1 MKTKDKNEQENNNS
15 DYVSKL
21 QEVFEY
27 YCQYG
32 ERLNSKILKSHKFIK
47 LFRES
52 GLMDKRLDTT
62 RLEII
67 YKSIN
72 KNNQMNFEQFL
83 NSLLKIASYKYDL
96 TDKKDI
102 KKATQK
108 IIYENL
114 FSLYYSITNN
124 NSFINDINPNQTN
137 VDFNLTFTNK
147 KFENILYTDLF
158 KEILI
163 QVVPVLFD
171 IYRTFF
177 TNETSISD
185 DLNYIKNTSLKNYF
199 TLIKNLEII
208 PQLLSK
214 STCYQIYKYETNNP
228 NSDESIKNNQN
239 FYFEICQKIDFLS
252 MNTFERSNKNIFGK
266 YFIFFKFLR
275 VLIKMSQITFE
286 RIFNNGYHNDNGENI
301 NITKMKPEEMFI
313 LFLQKIEQSDGFSN
327 FTKISNVTHN
337 YKTTTI
343 IPPNFSA
350 KFEMNN
356 FDKEEKQNQN
366 NSQMEKEEKI
376 DIYKKLDAYEPK
388 YINYINEV
396 YGKDLLNLYKTIVSF
411 GDQFNFQYMKSKA
424 FLKFLADSNLIKDK
438 NHNFGLKLNDIDI
451 FFIKMCLLMK
461 NNEYYLKNNK
471 TKKNNITVN
480 VSYGEIDYPTFI
492 ISIEILS
499 RLLFNNLPVKQAI
512 DTLIVDYIL
521 NNKEIYNNK
530 INEIEEKIE
539 NLKELQN
546 NQEMIEILQTVH
558 KAFYPLFIFYTKENE
573 GLMSIENFLKFTKDF
588 EIFPFLIGKAKL
600 NSFYNGISQYSM
612 YGKKG
617 NALIEHSLFVDLIAL
632 MALEMNYP
640 NPQPSPVEKMLIFIE
655 KLSQSQGPGKIVM
668 STGSNRQ
675 GNCGNFL
682 DYFKDAYPAYFNV
695 EKSVE
700 EDFSSIMQNEDANYE
715 EDNEQNNEQN
725 ELNQNDNDN
734 DNDEKNIENNN
745 ENENDNNENL
755 DENQIQSNE
764 IDNNEINDNEINENE
779 INDNEINDNNINN
792 NEINN
797 DELNNN

>member
-1 MKTKDKNEQENNNS
+1 MKNNDNIDTENNNS
-15 DYVSKL
+15 EYINQL

-83 NSLLKIASYKYDL
+83 NSLLKIASYKYNL
-96 TDKKDI
+96 SEKKDI

-114 FSLYYSITNN
+114 YSLYYSII
-124 NSFINDINPNQTN
+124 NSNSLISNININQTN
-137 VDFNLTFTNK
+137 IDFSLTFTNK

-158 KEILI
+158 KDILI

-171 IYRTFF
+171 IYKTFF

-214 STCYQIYKYETNNP
+214 SACYQLYKYETNNT

-252 MNTFERSNKNIFGK
+252 MNTYERSNKNIFGK
-266 YFIFFKFLR
+266 FFIFFKFLR

-286 RIFNNGYHNDNGENI
+286 KIFNNNNIVQKNENEENI
-301 NITKMKPEEMFI
+301 NKMKPEEMFL
-313 LFLQKIEQSDGFSN
+313 LFLQKLEQSEGFNN

-343 IPPNFSA
+343 IPPDFSA
-350 KFEMNN
+350 KFEMMN
-356 FDKEEKQNQN
+356 FDKEEKENQ
-366 NSQMEKEEKI
+366 SQIEKEDKI
-376 DIYKKLDAYEPK
+376 DLYKKLDAYEPK

-424 FLKFLADSNLIKDK
+424 FLKFLVESNLIKDK
-438 NHNFGLKLNDIDI
+438 YNNFGLKLNDIDI

-461 NNEYYLKNNK
+461 NNEQYLKQNNK
-471 TKKNNITVN
+471 NSSNITVN

-499 RLLFNNLPVKQAI
+499 RLLLTHLPTKQAI

-521 NNKEIYNNK
+521 NNKEITNNK

-546 NQEMIEILQTVH
+546 NQEIIEILQIVH
-558 KAFYPLFIFYTKENE
+558 KAFYPLFIYYTKENE
-573 GLMSIENFLKFTKDF
+573 GLMSIENFMKFTKDF

-600 NSFYNGISQYSM
+600 NSFFNGISQYSM
-612 YGKKG
+612 YGKQG
-617 NALIEHSLFVDLIAL
+617 NVLIEHSLFVDLIAL

-640 NPQPSPVEKMLIFIE
+640 NPQPSPMEKILIFIE
-655 KLSQSQGPGKIVM
+655 KLSESQGPGKIVL

-682 DYFKDAYPAYFNV
+682 EYFKEVYPGYFNT
-695 EKSVE
+695 EKSE
-700 EDFSSIMQNEDANYE
+700 KEDFSSIMQNEDENYE
-715 EDNEQNNEQN
+715 EEENEIENEKK
-725 ELNQNDNDN
+725 EN
-734 DNDEKNIENNN
+734 DNDEKENNIEDKNHNLNENQKDEDINNIEINNN
-745 ENENDNNENL
+745 DIRNE
-755 DENQIQSNE
+755 
-764 IDNNEINDNEINENE
+764 
-779 INDNEINDNNINN
+779 INN
-792 NEINN
+792 NEIN
-797 DELNNN
+797 DKETNNN

>member
-1 MKTKDKNEQENNNS
+1 MKNKDKNEQENNNS
-15 DYVSKL
+15 DYISKL

-72 KNNQMNFEQFL
+72 KNNQMNFDQFL
-83 NSLLKIASYKYDL
+83 NSLLKIASYKYNL
-96 TDKKDI
+96 SEKKDI

-114 FSLYYSITNN
+114 FSLYYSII
-124 NSFINDINPNQTN
+124 NSNSLISDLNINQTN
-137 VDFNLTFTNK
+137 TDFSLTFTNK

-214 STCYQIYKYETNNP
+214 STCYQIYKYETNNN

-252 MNTFERSNKNIFGK
+252 MNTYERSNKNIFGK

-286 RIFNNGYHNDNGENI
+286 RIFNNNNIQKNYNEENI
-301 NITKMKPEEMFI
+301 NKMKPEEMFV
-313 LFLQKIEQSDGFSN
+313 LFLQKLEQSEGFSN

-350 KFEMNN
+350 KFEMMN
-356 FDKEEKQNQN
+356 FDKEEKQNQ
-366 NSQMEKEEKI
+366 SQIEKEEKI
-376 DIYKKLDAYEPK
+376 DLYKKLDAYEPK

-424 FLKFLADSNLIKDK
+424 FLKFLAESNLIKDK
-438 NHNFGLKLNDIDI
+438 YHNFGLKLNDIDI

-461 NNEYYLKNNK
+461 NNEQYLKQNNNNK
-471 TKKNNITVN
+471 NNNNITVN
-480 VSYGEIDYPTFI
+480 VSHGEIDYPTFI

-499 RLLFNNLPVKQAI
+499 RLLLNHLPIKQAI
-512 DTLIVDYIL
+512 DTLIVNYIL
-521 NNKEIYNNK
+521 NNKEIANNK
-530 INEIEEKIE
+530 INEIDAKID

-546 NQEMIEILQTVH
+546 NQEMIEILQIVH

-573 GLMSIENFLKFTKDF
+573 GLMSIENFMKFTKDF

-600 NSFYNGISQYSM
+600 NSFFNGISQYSM
-612 YGKKG
+612 YGKQG
-617 NALIEHSLFVDLIAL
+617 NVLIEHSLFVDLIAL

-640 NPQPSPVEKMLIFIE
+640 NPQPSPMEKILIFIE
-655 KLSQSQGPGKIVM
+655 KLSESQGPGKIVL

-682 DYFKDAYPAYFNV
+682 EYFKEVYPGYFNI
-695 EKSVE
+695 EKSE
-700 EDFSSIMQNEDANYE
+700 KEDFSSIMQNEDENYE
-715 EDNEQNNEQN
+715 EEENEIENDKKEADNNEK
-725 ELNQNDNDN
+725 DN
-734 DNDEKNIENNN
+734 NIENKEHILN
-745 ENENDNNENL
+745 ENQKD
-755 DENQIQSNE
+755 D
-764 IDNNEINDNEINENE
+764 EINNIE
-779 INDNEINDNNINN
+779 INN
-792 NEINN
+792 NEVINN
-797 DELNNN
+797 DNNNEIKDTKTTNN